1 MANLKPTELAE
12 ITTPSNDDIFI
23 VTDDPAGTPVSKKVT
38 WANLIATITTALSS
52 ATQTLINKTIDGDDN
67 TISNLA
73 HGAEVDNPTSGVH
86 GVTGSIVGTTDTQ
99 TLSGKTLTSP
109 VINTQ
114 VTGTA
119 ILDEDNMA
127 SDSAVKIPT
136 QRSVKA
142 YVDTQVATV
151 TPRTDGWLAGDAM
164 TYASAH
170 SVTVA
175 GNLTTRYK
183 KGTKIKLTNDGG
195 TDYYVVAGSSYS
207 DPSTTVTFI
216 TSTDYA
222 LANSAIT
229 NPYYS
234 YEANPQGFPNWF
246 NYTPTTAAV
255 GGGSFT
261 PAFRIA
267 RFSVQGNT
275 CHVVWVT
282 NGHTISGTVTSVTI
296 TLPTTDV
303 AEASSGYEM
312 GVGAFSLTS
321 AQFIRLV
328 SSDGTKYSLI
338 PTSGNWAAAAANGY
352 FGAKFFFQI

>member
-1 MANLKPTELAE
+1 MANLKPTELNE

-52 ATQTLINKTIDGDDN
+52 ATQTLTNKTIDGDDN

-73 HGAEVDNPTSGVH
+73 HGAEVNNPTSGVH
-86 GVTGSIVGTTDTQ
+86 GVAGSIVGTTDTQ

-136 QRSVKA
+136 QQSVKA
-142 YVDTQVATV
+142 YVDTQIATV
-151 TPRTDGWLAGDAM
+151 TPRTDGWLVGDAM
-164 TYASAH
+164 TYVSAQ

-175 GNLTTRYK
+175 GNLTTKYR

-195 TDYYVVAGSSYS
+195 TDYYVVKTATYS
-207 DPSTTVTFI
+207 DPSTTITFA

-234 YEANPQGFPNWF
+234 YESSPQGYPHWF
-246 NYTPTTAAV
+246 NFTPTVVAN

-261 PAFRIA
+261 PSWRVA
-267 RFSVQGNT
+267 RFNISGGSCFMNLT
-275 CHVVWVT
+275 T
-282 NGHTISGTVTSVTI
+282 NAHTIAGTVNSLDI
-296 TLPTTDV
+296 DLPINNVETTT
-303 AEASSGYEM
+303 GYEE
-312 GVGAFSLTS
+312 GLTGFSQTS
-321 AQFIRLV
+321 TQLLRLV
-328 SSDGTKYSLI
+328 SVDGDTI
-338 PTSGNWAAAAANGY
+338 RVQPTTGAIATVAAGGY
-352 FGAKFFFQI
+352 LGIKFFYQI